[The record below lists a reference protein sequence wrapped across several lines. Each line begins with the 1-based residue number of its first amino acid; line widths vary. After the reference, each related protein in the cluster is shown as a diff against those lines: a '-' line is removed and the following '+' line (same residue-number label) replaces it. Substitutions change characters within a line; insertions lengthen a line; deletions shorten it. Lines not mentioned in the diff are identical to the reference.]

1 MQHEAP
7 SLSLFEDIEAE
18 HVWERTE
25 DEIACALEL
34 NTLNSFRTQFRRLR
48 TKYRSFRAMYEAT
61 DRDLAAFPDWATPW
75 RNRFVE
81 QKAQLRIG
89 EESSRVPKDVAIIT
103 YFDNDFPSRLREI
116 YDPPPVIYVR
126 GDLSYDYTTSL
137 SIVGSRSYTDYG
149 RSVAEKFAYQ
159 LASWGFTII
168 SGGARGIDSLGHR
181 ACLAAGGKTIAVLG
195 NGMDVVFPVENR
207 KLFARIAE
215 QGALISE
222 FPMGTVPEKYN
233 FPARN
238 RLIAAMSRGTLIVE
252 APEKSGALI
261 TADLALQN
269 GREVFAIPG
278 RLTDGRS
285 KGTNQLIR
293 DGAHIALDPTDIPI
307 RFGLTVLEGE
317 EPDPDCVASRLT
329 GDESVVY
336 EAIGLEARE
345 ADALVREIGI
355 PAARVLSALLILQ
368 TRGLVKELPGSR
380 FVRPVFLS
388 AKPALSQPD
397 EGSS

>member
-7 SLSLFEDIEAE
+7 SLSLFEDINPAPA
-18 HVWERTE
+18 WERTE

-48 TKYRSFRAMYEAT
+48 TKYHSFRAMYEAT

-81 QKAQLRIG
+81 QKGQLRPG
-89 EESSRVPKDVAIIT
+89 EEYSRVPKDVAILT

-126 GDLSYDYTTSL
+126 GDLSYDYATSL

-149 RSVAEKFAYQ
+149 RGVAEKFAYQ

-215 QGALISE
+215 QGALITE

-269 GREVFAIPG
+269 GREVFAVPG

-285 KGTNQLIR
+285 KGTNQLIH
-293 DGAHIALDPTDIPI
+293 DGAHVALDPTDIPI

-317 EPDPDCVASRLT
+317 EPDAECMASRLT
-329 GDESVVY
+329 GDEAIVY
-336 EAIGLEARE
+336 EAVGLEARE

-355 PAARVLSALLILQ
+355 PAARVLSALLVLQ

-380 FVRPVFLS
+380 FVRPVFPL

-397 EGSS
+397 ESAS